1 MMVRTSSYW
10 LLHHRWMLMAGAVL
24 LLAGC
29 GDSQTGTFNGAA
41 SEKLAAEKGLA
52 PGSKTTL
59 KAAPPPVASGRT
71 GKAPKPP
78 GVATPNPN

>member
-1 MMVRTSSYW
+1 MMLRTFSYW
-10 LLHHRWMLMAGAVL
+10 LLDHRRMLMAGAVL

-29 GDSQTGTFNGAA
+29 GDSQTATFNGAA

-59 KAAPPPVASGRT
+59 KAAPSPGAKGN
-71 GKAPKPP
+71 APKPP
-78 GVATPNPN
+78 GVSTPNPN